1 MTLLPLS
8 VSLVLGIHIDERLG
22 RRTSPADP
30 EHCYRCKFGSI
41 RVQPPRLRQ
50 DYMRYSTTSQ
60 SDPFSLANGTYQ
72 IITITSPATPSI
84 MPIPRIS
91 PGLPENILAPP
102 PNVETEEEIAT
113 AENRPTITERNHLDC
128 EVLKRAMALYM
139 VYGIHSN
146 EMMIINCGV
155 IVMRCGV
162 CGVIG

>member
-1 MTLLPLS
+1 M
-8 VSLVLGIHIDERLG
+8 
-22 RRTSPADP
+22 
-30 EHCYRCKFGSI
+30 C
-41 RVQPPRLRQ
+41 
-50 DYMRYSTTSQ
+50 YSTTCQ
-60 SDPFSLANGTYQ
+60 SSRSPLANGTYQ
-72 IITITSPATPSI
+72 RTTITSPATPSI

-102 PNVETEEEIAT
+102 PRVETEEEIAI
-113 AENRPTITERNHLDC
+113 AENSPTMTERNHLDC

-162 CGVIG
+162 CGVISQGKHVVVDKRRDSHVTTRLLSLFIILDYFD